1 MFYRGFYP
9 VHDFMRV
16 QIINTNPNHRKK
28 EFSDVSLVEKFEIT
42 DEEYAKKSDTV
53 RAFMI
58 RNKRGKYSDSAIAEA
73 LVDHSDD
80 YKEEAEKIKV
90 GDRFTTTG
98 KISDDTRGV
107 VMFVGKT
114 KFKEGYW
121 VGVKFDEPYGKN
133 DGR

>member
-80 YKEEAEKIKV
+80 YKEEAEKIKI